1 MAETGLTDGDFI
13 QSSEPFALFAEWL
26 SDAEKSEPNDPNAMA
41 DYFQKMKDMERAQKQ
56 FQEYSDAK
64 QKGII
69 PSAVRRAYQLEQL
82 DKGVNFYKRRSLRV
96 EIRTDV
102 DKLSEFLYRLE
113 FGDRV
118 STINTMSVFAD
129 TEKKGA
135 GGSEQKE
142 MLRANISYD
151 VHTMERP
158 PEFETESASAE
169 ASAG

>member
-1 MAETGLTDGDFI
+1 MPGMGMPGMAGGNIAGATN
-13 QSSEPFALFAEWL
+13 
-26 SDAEKSEPNDPNAMA
+26 PNDPNAMA

-69 PSAVRRAYQLEQL
+69 PSAVRRAFQLEQL
-82 DKGVNFYKRRSLRV
+82 DKGMNFYKRRSLRV

-102 DKLSEFLYRLE
+102 DKLSEFLLKLE

-129 TEKKGA
+129 TGKKASESA
-135 GGSEQKE
+135 GQKDL
-142 MLRANISYD
+142 LRANISYD

-158 PEFETESASAE
+158 PEFPEFEVGTAQAES
-169 ASAG
+169 SAG